1 VKISRA
7 TSFLLGGFCLAGLV
21 SAAHAVPQRYD
32 LPAETATLADGPQPG
47 HDLASSNCA
56 ACHSV
61 DYITTQPRGL
71 PDPRAFWAAEVTK
84 MRKAYGAPISDE
96 DAQEIA
102 AYLAAAYAK

>member
-1 VKISRA
+1 MSRA
-7 TSFLLGGFCLAGLV
+7 ARFLVGGFCLAGLV
-21 SAAHAVPQRYD
+21 SAAHAVPLRYD

-84 MRKAYGAPISDE
+84 MRKAYGAPIDE
-96 DAQEIA
+96 ADAQQIIT
-102 AYLAAAYAK
+102 YLAATYAH